1 MMDIGLLILRVILG
15 LVIAG
20 HGAQKLFGWFGGH
33 GVKGTSGFLATRG
46 FHPPT
51 FWTVAGGLSEF
62 GGGLLFAA
70 GFLSPLGAIGI
81 GLAMLTAIS
90 SFHWP
95 KFWGQEGG
103 FEYPL
108 VNLAVAVA
116 VGITGP
122 GAYSLDAMFGTSL
135 PSNISLIVTVLAAI
149 GYLTGQIASARK
161 MRSGSGT
168 AEKAAA

>member
-1 MMDIGLLILRVILG
+1 MDIGLLILRVVLG

-20 HGAQKLFGWFGGH
+20 HGAQKLFGWFGGP
-33 GVKGTSGFLATRG
+33 GVKGTGGFLASRG

-51 FWTVAGGLSEF
+51 VWASIGGLSEF

-70 GFLSPLGAIGI
+70 GLLSPLGAIGI
-81 GLAMLTAIS
+81 GTVMLTAIT

-95 KFWGQEGG
+95 KVWAQEGG

-116 VGITGP
+116 VGIAGP
-122 GAYSLDAMFGTSL
+122 GAYSLDAAFGTSL
-135 PSNISLIVTVLAAI
+135 PFGASLILMVLAAI
-149 GYLTGQIASARK
+149 GYLAGQIASARSR
-161 MRSGSGT
+161 RSDTGT
-168 AEKAAA
+168 SEKATA

>member
-1 MMDIGLLILRVILG
+1 MDIGLLILRIVLG

-33 GVKGTSGFLATRG
+33 GVRGTGGFLASRG
-46 FHPPT
+46 FHPPA
-51 FWTVAGGLSEF
+51 FWAFTGGLSEF
-62 GGGLLFAA
+62 GGGLLFAT

-81 GLAMLTAIS
+81 GTVMLTAIF

-95 KFWGQEGG
+95 KLWSQEGG

-116 VGITGP
+116 IGIAGP
-122 GAYSLDAMFGTSL
+122 GAYSLDAAFGTSL
-135 PSNISLIVTVLAAI
+135 PFSASLILIALAAI
-149 GYLTGQIASARK
+149 GYLTGQIV
-161 MRSGSGT
+161 SGRRTRPEAGT
-168 AEKAAA
+168 PGKDAA